1 MAQLWHF
8 QTDGSDQPL
17 FKPTVLIC
25 FAIQA
30 SGFSIFKLHF
40 PPRKSF
46 GAKDLTMR
54 GFHRSMVEI
63 PSGLQTLEKSNLK
76 PPLPSVLLPRA
87 RDLMMRGSCRSTTE
101 ILSGLQDFRKL
112 KTQTRL
118 SLKVHG
124 FLPCVPADGWSRF
137 SSGLRHFELKD

>member
-25 FAIQA
+25 FAIRA

-40 PPRKSF
+40 PPRKSSR
-46 GAKDLTMR
+46 AKDMMTR

-63 PSGLQTLEKSNLK
+63 PSGLRTPEKSNLK
-76 PPLPSVLLPRA
+76 PPLPSVLLPGA
-87 RDLMMRGSCRSTTE
+87 RDLMTRGSCRSTTE
-101 ILSGLQDFRKL
+101 ILSGLRTSGNSKL
-112 KTQTRL
+112 KLIFPSKFMDFCPR
-118 SLKVHG
+118 
-124 FLPCVPADGWSRF
+124 VPADGWSIF
-137 SSGLRHFELKD
+137 SSDFGGLRR